1 VNALLVV
8 LSKSPWAENL
18 GFILEVAEKIQVE
31 GEKVAVLHI
40 QDAVIAATM
49 SEYCNRL
56 ADSNVAVYALRSDCI
71 ARGVLERVNPKAKVI
86 DYKQWVKLMMN
97 EHDKVVLWTS

>member
-1 VNALLVV
+1 LLVV

-18 GFILEVAEKIQVE
+18 GFILEVAEKVQAK

-40 QDAVIAATM
+40 QDAVIAMTM

-56 ADSNVAVYALRSDCI
+56 IDSNIEIYALKTDCE
-71 ARGVLERVNPKAKVI
+71 ARGLIKKVSHKAKLI
-86 DYKQWVKLMMN
+86 DYKHGVKLMMN
-97 EHDKVVLWTS
+97 EHSKIVSWTS

>member
-1 VNALLVV
+1 LLIV

-18 GFILEVAEKIQVE
+18 GFILEVAEKIQSK
-31 GEKVAVLHI
+31 GEEVAVLQI
-40 QDAVIAATM
+40 QDAVIAMTM

-56 ADSNVAVYALRSDCI
+56 VDNSIEIYALKSDCE
-71 ARGVLERVNPKAKVI
+71 ARGLLEKVSHKAKLI

-97 EHDKVVLWTS
+97 EHDKIVSWTS